1 VKVSPLAVLVF
12 VELNAAVTPEG
23 APDAVRATLLLNPF
37 CPTTFTVVLAP
48 EPPSK
53 SVTVPAEVV
62 SPNVGVGTVNC
73 IVVIAETEP
82 ETPCTVR
89 PYTPGIAEFDG
100 VSVSALVLVVLTG
113 LNDAVMPAGNPEMF
127 NTTEPARFAG
137 LTRPMVTV
145 ELAPPT
151 ASLTLLEE
159 EERLKLGDNIVT

>member
-1 VKVSPLAVLVF
+1 MGIGIESRTVV
-12 VELNAAVTPEG
+12 
-23 APDAVRATLLLNPF
+23 DAVSLPEIPLMPREPYARSQVRLLNPF

-137 LTRPMVTV
+137 LTSWLRRPQ
-145 ELAPPT
+145 A
-151 ASLTLLEE
+151 
-159 EERLKLGDNIVT
+159 